1 MQPALKADQHPAHP
15 ESGEHCHPEAGC
27 FRLVPLFS
35 HLSDEEMQFLATG
48 AQTRHFSKGE
58 VVFQAGQDPG
68 LLFVVA
74 RGLVKVTR
82 ISASGREQ
90 VVRLLGP
97 GDFYG
102 ELSLFLPQTL
112 AATGMALQ
120 DARVC
125 LLGRSH
131 VRELLHRSPE
141 ASFKML
147 SALAL
152 RIMELETLA
161 EQLAVHPVE
170 NRVAALLLKLAV
182 ARGDVGDVAAPVS
195 HGTGTAVDLPLTQEE
210 MAKLLG
216 TSQETLSRKLHAL
229 EDAGLIRLEG
239 RRSVRL
245 LDVNGLAERAEGI

>member
-35 HLSDEEMQFLATG
+35 HLSNEEMQFLATG
-48 AQTRHFSKGE
+48 AQTRYFSKGE

-112 AATGMALQ
+112 AATGIALQ

-182 ARGDVGDVAAPVS
+182 AHGDVAAPVPQ
-195 HGTGTAVDLPLTQEE
+195 GTVVELPLTQEE

>member
-1 MQPALKADQHPAHP
+1 
-15 ESGEHCHPEAGC
+15 
-27 FRLVPLFS
+27 
-35 HLSDEEMQFLATG
+35 MQFLATG
-48 AQTRHFSKGE
+48 AQTRQFSKGE

-102 ELSLFLPQTL
+102 ELSLFLPQAL
-112 AATGMALQ
+112 AATGVALQ

-125 LLGRSH
+125 LLARSH

-141 ASFKML
+141 ASLKML

-170 NRVAALLLKLAV
+170 NRVAALLLKLAA
-182 ARGDVGDVAAPVS
+182 ARGDVAAPVPQ
-195 HGTGTAVDLPLTQEE
+195 GTVVELPLTQEE
-210 MAKLLG
+210 IAKLLG
-216 TSQETLSRKLHAL
+216 TSQETLSRKLHSL
-229 EDAGLIRLEG
+229 EDAGLIRLQG
-239 RRSVRL
+239 RRCVRL
-245 LDVNGLAERAEGI
+245 LDVNRLADRAEGL